1 MAEPDFSTAWATR
14 ARRVTHPM
22 PVTLRRLLELKIN
35 RNRVLLSAVLC
46 TSIVTLASGSPGQR
60 PGSPGLGSAIVGLL
74 GARRTMSTGSD
85 SSETTPGPRRR

>member
-1 MAEPDFSTAWATR
+1 MADPDFSYSLGHSG
-14 ARRVTHPM
+14 THPM

-60 PGSPGLGSAIVGLL
+60 PGSPGLGSAIEHGGISVEL
-74 GARRTMSTGSD
+74 AE
-85 SSETTPGPRRR
+85 SETRRGSSACTRS